1 MYFSRKVPPS
11 LYAPAKPWQ
20 VEAML
25 RQGKVPTAFERR
37 MRVINTLSAVTLM
50 KIEDDF
56 LLPFDV
62 MDLHHILDNL
72 ISQDAVLD
80 QMDSDELSYA
90 LMTGNLRP
98 LWAIAPKYPLLL
110 KGFTSGWLNR
120 FYNEPFDPLCVML
133 AMRCK
138 TLLDLIDEEGH
149 SYNLIR
155 GLGWGFIDFG
165 DIPGEEPGD
174 PSDYYPPEIDN
185 PIDFPDFPT
194 PPTPEPGDPGYVPP
208 APEPGDPGYVPPG
221 GGVDEYT
228 EPMPGDSDYDPPV
241 PGDPGYV
248 PGPGEDGYTEPTD
261 PAPGED
267 GGGPSGGAPGGV
279 SVGVGDLGGAAGG
292 GTGPPDVPP
301 DPCVNTEDPEE
312 SVSFSFTTDQMRLE
326 ETQLFELIE
335 YNPEFSPE
343 NYTWRLT
350 EGGGTLSVPDSEPP
364 QIIYGPEEFEHEEDA
379 DIAGYA
385 VLYTAPATNPN
396 CIMNPVI
403 ELWCGFRM
411 VAHARLSITSGTA
424 GNAYMVV
431 VDRMCWANRCRET
444 LKHYNCRGAYTGE
457 FTRPC
462 NNVWTVC
469 ESIADCDCCHE
480 MGYIYDIRTE
490 DQLEEGCCPAAL
502 L

>member
-1 MYFSRKVPPS
+1 MRRKVPPS
-11 LYAPAKPWQ
+11 LYLPAQPWQ

-25 RQGKVPTAFERR
+25 RKGEVPPAFVRR
-37 MRVINTLSAVTLM
+37 MRTVNLLSATTLM
-50 KIEDDF
+50 KMEDD
-56 LLPFDV
+56 LLAPFDV

-72 ISQDAVLD
+72 ISQDAILD

-90 LMTGNLRP
+90 CTTGNIRP
-98 LWAIAPKYPLLL
+98 LWEIAPRNPLLL
-110 KGFTSGWLNR
+110 KGFTSGWINR
-120 FYNEPFDPLCVML
+120 FILEPFDPICVML
-133 AMRCK
+133 AMRAK
-138 TLLDLIDEEGH
+138 AMLDLVDEEGH

-155 GLGWGFIDFG
+155 KLGFGFIDFG

-174 PSDYYPPEIDN
+174 PGSYYPPEIDN
-185 PIDFPDFPT
+185 PIDYPDIPT
-194 PPTPEPGDPGYVPP
+194 PPAPGPGEPGYVEP
-208 APEPGDPGYVPPG
+208 APGDPGYVPPG
-221 GGVDEYT
+221 
-228 EPMPGDSDYDPPV
+228 PGE
-241 PGDPGYV
+241 PGYV
-248 PGPGEDGYTEPTD
+248 PGPGEAGYTEPGTT
-261 PAPGED
+261 PSTEL
-267 GGGPSGGAPGGV
+267 GGGPGGGAPWGG
-279 SVGVGDLGGAAGG
+279 GIGAGDLGGAAGG

-444 LKHYNCRGAYTGE
+444 LKHYNCRGVYTGE